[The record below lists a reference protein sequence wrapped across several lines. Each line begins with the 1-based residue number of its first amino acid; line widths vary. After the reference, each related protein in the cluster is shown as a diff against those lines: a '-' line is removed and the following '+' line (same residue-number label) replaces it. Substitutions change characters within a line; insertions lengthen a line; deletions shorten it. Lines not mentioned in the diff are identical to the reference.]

1 MTKMETY
8 SHSHICFYHCILFV
22 LILITISKLNTFP
35 LRYSKRQ
42 HERLGRYLTQMFSL
56 LVDVHHKIANL
67 TGNNS
72 LFKCN
77 CGCQLE
83 FFVTS
88 ILDKTAKLFL
98 TAYRCIKNA
107 TEWQNMKYCLC
118 RAKRLQHIIY

>member
-22 LILITISKLNTFP
+22 LILITISKPNTFP

-42 HERLGRYLTQMFSL
+42 HERLSRYLTQMFSL

-88 ILDKTAKLFL
+88 ILRKTARKIDRLSM
-98 TAYRCIKNA
+98 YKKNA
-107 TEWQNMKYCLC
+107 TEW
-118 RAKRLQHIIY
+118 